1 MNYIYGNNRMAVMSY
16 WHNKAV
22 EYNIDKEMDKF
33 KGAFVPNLFFIK
45 DYNYAVM
52 FTRYKYFDSRKVDMF
67 IKKLIM
73 ACHITWRNLLNFG
86 GYLEIKEINM
96 HKVYED
102 LNTLLFKPVHEL
114 FNKSPNN
121 ILYSELNTYIS
132 IWECKFP
139 YLYNTTVSLLN
150 KHWDNNKH
158 VPDDE
163 ICSWYKDL
171 VDDNGR
177 ILIKGGYFYKHRS
190 KRHEKAGSKRSD
202 WSWLDNKTS
211 EEIAEEI
218 IRSGKTFNRNME
230 KAMQKRHISIKDVK
244 KAIKDINDSKSPIE
258 HDVDLWYSR
267 LDDDRRVNMISY
279 IINACNGCLSIDH
292 LYTMLVNVYKYD
304 PKWFVD
310 DKPLLTIDVYNDIER
325 RLSGSVAAGCEAKEN
340 LNVLVKVFTVDN
352 GAPH

>member
-16 WHNKAV
+16 WRNKAV
-22 EYNIDKEMDKF
+22 EYDIDKEMDKF

-73 ACHITWRNLLNFG
+73 ACHITWRNLVNFG

-96 HKVYED
+96 YKVYED
-102 LNTLLFKPVHEL
+102 LNTLLFKPAHEL
-114 FNKSPNN
+114 WNKSPNN

-132 IWECKFP
+132 VWECKFP

-150 KHWDNNKH
+150 KHWDNIRH

-171 VDDNGR
+171 LDDDGR

-190 KRHEKAGSKRSD
+190 KRQEKVGTKRTD
-202 WSWLDNKTS
+202 MSWLDNKTS
-211 EEIAEEI
+211 EEIAREI
-218 IRSGKTFNRNME
+218 IRSGKTFNRNLE
-230 KAMQKRHISIKDVK
+230 SALQKRHISIKDVK
-244 KAIKDINDSKSPIE
+244 KEIKDINDSISPIE
-258 HDVDLWYSR
+258 RDIDLWYNK
-267 LDDDRRVNMISY
+267 LDNDKRDNMNMF
-279 IINACNGCLSIDH
+279 IINACKGCLPVDN
-292 LYTMLVNVYKYD
+292 LYGLLVNVYNYD
-304 PKWFVD
+304 HNWFVNG
-310 DKPLLTIDVYNDIER
+310 KPLITTSICSKLTPLCGTE
-325 RLSGSVAAGCEAKEN
+325 AAGCVGKEIIN
-340 LNVLVKVFTVDN
+340 ELVKVFTVDN
-352 GAPH
+352 SARY